1 MVYLSTPTNCR
12 CNASTQLICYESGPP
27 SVVPGFAAA
36 GEIPTS
42 FREAAACR
50 CQAACCQQHR
60 GEEDVFLKRR
70 THGGVFGFMW
80 SNEFVVRYLRIL
92 RIQVWEVFLFDFG
105 EVFLLFFSNLDL
117 VGGDTFLVRSEGPS
131 LMILVILSL
140 KMFGIQDHII
150 YLQ

>member
-1 MVYLSTPTNCR
+1 ML
-12 CNASTQLICYESGPP
+12 
-27 SVVPGFAAA
+27 
-36 GEIPTS
+36 EIT
-42 FREAAACR
+42 
-50 CQAACCQQHR
+50 R
-60 GEEDVFLKRR
+60 GLFV
-70 THGGVFGFMW
+70 FMW

-105 EVFLLFFSNLDL
+105 EVFLLFFFNLDL

-131 LMILVILSL
+131 FLILVILSL

>member
-1 MVYLSTPTNCR
+1 M
-12 CNASTQLICYESGPP
+12 
-27 SVVPGFAAA
+27 
-36 GEIPTS
+36 
-42 FREAAACR
+42 
-50 CQAACCQQHR
+50 
-60 GEEDVFLKRR
+60 
-70 THGGVFGFMW
+70 

-105 EVFLLFFSNLDL
+105 EVFLLFFFNLDL
-117 VGGDTFLVRSEGPS
+117 VGGGTFLVRSEGPS